1 LSIDPLVAQPTLCGS
16 DNAIRLLAC
25 DPTRILANNSYAR
38 SDSRDQNWGH
48 TTCWASLSKTIR
60 KLLANWGLN
69 GENAIDRQTEEIA
82 ALSPDLRKST
92 GERLALS
99 EKTRNRNLKGHS

>member
-38 SDSRDQNWGH
+38 SDSRNLQCGIRLRLGQIQKGRQGQTPFDSSRGNQLRDWQNGDQRLG
-48 TTCWASLSKTIR
+48 LSQ
-60 KLLANWGLN
+60 GC
-69 GENAIDRQTEEIA
+69 ESQD
-82 ALSPDLRKST
+82 
-92 GERLALS
+92 
-99 EKTRNRNLKGHS
+99 